1 MLTNWTDI
9 SAEVLT
15 HVLSH
20 LSPETLSSM
29 SLVSKRFHK
38 LVTTPHAWRIAFARF
53 FPGQDNEEAFD
64 RRASTSDSDTT
75 RSERRVF
82 TRLSALASWRSE
94 YILRTRLLRS
104 LGRGRPSLQAVPRA
118 AASRSANN
126 SAAAVVTYGSSL
138 LYPVSNI
145 HATFGVG
152 LNKKQ
157 PLFIHGALEQG
168 LASTSDPSFGKVANW
183 GLTDFELFK
192 HFADLYIGE
201 VEYGLGS
208 GDLVGMSNVMDLS
221 QPYGKIYGEACPGGR
236 PFYTSVSE
244 QRGRFLSVASD
255 PVHNSGIPKVNVNHG
270 CVCSVWIAKS
280 ERILRS
286 TGGVFGMLAGFSNGI
301 LAAYALGVNLANERR
316 FEKGELSAKWALC
329 PGVPIVAIAVDENIS
344 AHRQDLR
351 RVWAVVLNALGEVF
365 YLTNAPSS
373 APSKGRLKASE
384 LELSAWETGRSFE
397 WQLLQGTLRI
407 AKSDPFELEAVDG
420 VYSPR
425 SSSHLAG
432 LSSEQVATETREI
445 EKYLAFKPKHF
456 RHVCEGWDMQRK
468 LVVDFAG
475 DDGHRAGEAVFVVNS
490 GHDGAEAVVRR
501 YTRYKSTELTGHSD
515 GELPNTNLSS
525 TPSSLFG
532 GSPKQSSQ
540 SRVVPP
546 QSKSRS
552 RTSSADIVVSGGVDH
567 IWCQSHYTFGDL
579 RNVQITAVATDESDF
594 ATLATFEDPLLG
606 MSGGSNTS
614 SPLASPLGRGSCL
627 SSPSDIPGH
636 RARYLAAGTNTGIVV
651 LWDIRVPNSTASDSI
666 STIRPL
672 RAIYTKSPQISS
684 LALTSLYL
692 VHGGN
697 DGLVQ
702 AWDPLASTTE
712 PIRTLN
718 SRFSDRARRRIAQA
732 EASAHGVGN
741 NYYAAGA
748 IALDPDPTVLR
759 GMVSLGTHL
768 RYWSYSASAADAYKS
783 RKRGQLRRRS
793 ERGSNSAA
801 NEQKYSH
808 TGRGILN
815 DYIATERQEM
825 ERERLAKQKE
835 LERLSGRYGTDLLGE
850 DASEEDLL
858 KYAMMVSEETW
869 ENDVARQD
877 SDLAREEQ
885 AMRKAGYEER
895 SKPSQQADHDLEEAI
910 RLSLLESELGSASP
924 FAPAP
929 APPTDDTADFQIPI
943 RYAKASRTSR
953 HGPPTSNSTSIPKS
967 QAEASVRPDVHE
979 REQGDLEFAMQLS
992 LAEERSRREVEAGS
1006 EEVAAGEEVGAE
1018 ENGKGKGR
1026 ARG

>member
-1 MLTNWTDI
+1 MVIDDRLLIDPTNTCT
-9 SAEVLT
+9 EVLT

-53 FPGQDNEEAFD
+53 FPGQDNEESYYRKGSATEGD
-64 RRASTSDSDTT
+64 AT

-104 LGRGRPSLQAVPRA
+104 LGRGRPSLQAVPRGA
-118 AASRSANN
+118 PSRSANN
-126 SAAAVVTYGSSL
+126 SAAAVVTYGASL

-168 LASTSDPSFGKVANW
+168 IASTSDPSLGKVSNW

-208 GDLVGMSNVMDLS
+208 GEMVGMSNVMDLS

-236 PFYTSVSE
+236 PFYTSITE
-244 QRGRFLSVASD
+244 QRGRYLSVASD
-255 PVHNSGIPKVNVNHG
+255 PIHEQGVPKVNTNHG

-280 ERILRS
+280 ERVLRS
-286 TGGVFGMLAGFSNGI
+286 TSGLFGMLAGFSNGI
-301 LAAYALGVNLANERR
+301 LAAYALGVNLVNERR
-316 FEKGELSAKWALC
+316 YEKGELTAKWALC
-329 PGVPIVAIAVDENIS
+329 PGVPIIAIAVDEDTS
-344 AHRQDLR
+344 AHRQGLQ

-365 YLTNAPSS
+365 YLTETPFGPA
-373 APSKGRLKASE
+373 SKGRSKASE
-384 LELSAWETGRSFE
+384 LEVLAWKTGRSLD
-397 WQLLQGTLRI
+397 WQLIEVTRRVATQ
-407 AKSDPFELEAVDG
+407 DPYSSEAIDG
-420 VYSPR
+420 SYSPR
-425 SSSHLAG
+425 SSSHAVG
-432 LSSEQVATETREI
+432 LNKEEIAARTKEI
-445 EKYLAFKPKHF
+445 EKYLALKPKHF
-456 RHVCEGWDMQRK
+456 RRVCEGWDMQRK

-475 DDGHRAGEAVFVVNS
+475 DDHHRAGEAVFVLKS
-490 GHDGAEAVVRR
+490 GHEAIEASV
-501 YTRYKSTELTGHSD
+501 TRFTRCKSTEPTGHTAGDVSD
-515 GELPNTNLSS
+515 VNLSS

-532 GSPKQSSQ
+532 GSPKQFGQ
-540 SRVVPP
+540 SRVVTP
-546 QSKSRS
+546 QSLPRS
-552 RTSSADIVVSGGVDH
+552 RTSSADESANEDVRSV
-567 IWCQSHYTFGDL
+567 WCQSRYEFGDL
-579 RNVQITAVATDESDF
+579 RSVQITAVSSDNSDF
-594 ATLATFEDPLLG
+594 ATLASFEDPLLG

-614 SPLASPLGRGSCL
+614 SPLASPLGRASYV
-627 SSPSDIPGH
+627 SSSSDIPGH
-636 RARYLAAGTNTGIVV
+636 RARYMAVGTSTGVV
-651 LWDIRVPNSTASDSI
+651 LLWDMRVPVSPSADII
-666 STIRPL
+666 STVQPL
-672 RAIYTKSPQISS
+672 QAIYTKSPQISS

-748 IALDPDPTVLR
+748 IVLDPDPTVLR
-759 GMVSLGTHL
+759 GMVSLGIHL

-793 ERGSNSAA
+793 ERGSNAA
-801 NEQKYSH
+801 SNEQKYSH

-825 ERERLAKQKE
+825 ERERIAKQKE
-835 LERLSGRYGTDLLGE
+835 HERLSGRFGTDLLGE

-858 KYAMMVSEETW
+858 KYALMVSEETFK
-869 ENDVARQD
+869 NDSAKRD
-877 SDLAREEQ
+877 SEQVKEED
-885 AMRKAGYEER
+885 AMKKVGYEQGPPPNKD
-895 SKPSQQADHDLEEAI
+895 SSQDDDLEEAI
-910 RLSLLESELGSASP
+910 RLSLLENEQASSSS
-924 FAPAP
+924 
-929 APPTDDTADFQIPI
+929 APPVDAADFQIPI
-943 RYAKASRTSR
+943 RYARSSKSSR
-953 HGPPTSNSTSIPKS
+953 HATPTSAARAGGAGSSR
-967 QAEASVRPDVHE
+967 QADTQ
-979 REQGDLEFAMQLS
+979 EQGDLEFAMQLS
-992 LAEERSRREVEAGS
+992 LAEEQSRRETEMGG
-1006 EEVAAGEEVGAE
+1006 AGENEDDGLGSGA
-1018 ENGKGKGR
+1018 KGKGR
-1026 ARG
+1026 AKG